1 MTKFKIFVKTLQ
13 NNILKFSVDNY
24 KVEDGFVKFFD
35 ARTNENKSFAC
46 SNCEIYDGG
55 ASNGY

>member
-13 NNILKFSVDNY
+13 NNILKFSVDEY
-24 KVEDGFVKFFD
+24 EIKDGFVKFFD
-35 ARTNENKSFAC
+35 TKTKENKSFAC

-55 ASNGY
+55 DDNGY